1 VARNAAL
8 AAKIKGMKAEVV
20 KPQQRIGTV
29 SKILTKVA
37 TDVVTGRIS
46 KNMLLFMSQVTHI
59 YERNQIAIV

>member
-8 AAKIKGMKAEVV
+8 AAKMKGMKAEVV

-37 TDVVTGRIS
+37 TDVEIS
-46 KNMLLFMSQVTHI
+46 KISIKKNYMLPFMS
-59 YERNQIAIV
+59 